1 MLDAA
6 HARHSKPRQR
16 SIHATVGHH
25 QKKRGITRTPLRYGK
40 PVGRSTAR
48 RSVMRGQQNIM
59 TINEVSS
66 TIQMAEPTIS
76 MTFGSNNSPFFGKE
90 GKFITSSQIK
100 EYLDKAVEID
110 PTLKVEPTENVDT
123 FLVYGLNVSH
133 LSALIESMRNEGYEL
148 LVGHLQ
154 VITKEIDGVKC
165 EPIEHLKI
173 ELPEEFANNAVD
185 LVTLCMGQM
194 VSMVTEE
201 EQTIIE
207 FKIPSRGVIGLRS
220 ELLSA
225 TAGFA
230 IFFHS
235 FLEYAPYAGKIE
247 DRKNGSFICMEGG
260 KSVAFALDKLKDRGR
275 FFIEQGQ
282 EVYMG
287 QVIGEHSRPG
297 DLVINVTKEKQLT
310 NMRSSGSDTNVG
322 LPPVLE
328 FSVESALEYF
338 REDEYVEITPKSIR
352 LRKIYLDEGERKRHS
367 N

>member
-1 MLDAA
+1 MLGTQSQSRAA
-6 HARHSKPRQR
+6 STQPLGTIKNQK
-16 SIHATVGHH
+16 GHH
-25 QKKRGITRTPLRYGK
+25 LNTPPLWEEIRAQHCQAKRYAWAK
-40 PVGRSTAR
+40 
-48 RSVMRGQQNIM
+48 NIM
-59 TINEVSS
+59 TINEISS
-66 TIQMAEPTIS
+66 TIQMAEPIICMS
-76 MTFGSNNSPFFGKE
+76 FGSNNSPFFGKE

-100 EYLDKAVEID
+100 EYLNKALEKD
-110 PTLKVEPTENVDT
+110 PTLKVEPTENIDT
-123 FLVYGLNVSH
+123 FLVYGRNISH
-133 LSALIESMRNEGYEL
+133 LSALIETMRNEGYEL
-148 LVGHLQ
+148 QVGHLQ

-185 LVTLCMGQM
+185 LVSICKGQM
-194 VSMVTEE
+194 ISMMTEG

-230 IFFHS
+230 IFYHS

-247 DRKNGSFICMEGG
+247 GRKNGSFICMEGG
-260 KSVAFALDKLKDRGR
+260 KSVAFALDKFKDRGR

-287 QVIGEHSRPG
+287 QVIGEHNGPD
-297 DLVINVTKEKQLT
+297 DLVINVIKEKQLT
-310 NMRSSGSDTNVG
+310 NMRASGSNTKVD
-322 LPPVLE
+322 LPPVFE

-352 LRKIYLDEGERKRHS
+352 LRKIYLDEGERKRYS
-367 N
+367 K